1 MSDFIP
7 SADADFNL
15 WQNSLTTIVFPK
27 IGAWGLSDADFQTLT
42 SLQSTWTNAFIKTG
56 NKQNRTAA
64 DVQEKDDARKAYE
77 KGLRTFIAQWIT
89 NNTKVPNSERERMGL
104 TVKDGTRVSAA
115 VPSTTPVGTIDFSML
130 QQHTIHFRDSATP
143 NSKAKPA
150 GVHGCEIWVK
160 VDGAADF
167 IYLATDTRTPYIAT
181 YSQDEVGKTA
191 TYRLRWVNTRGEAG
205 PFGALF
211 SAMIVG

>member
-15 WQNSLTTIVFPK
+15 WQNSLVSIVNPK
-27 IGAWGLSDADFQTLT
+27 ITAWGILAVDFTALSTL
-42 SLQSTWTNAFIKTG
+42 QIAWTNAFIKTG

-77 KGLRTFIAQWIT
+77 KSLRTFIAQWIT

-104 TVKDGTRVSAA
+104 TVKDGTRVSVA
-115 VPSTTPVGTIDFSML
+115 VPSTMPLGTIDFSVL

-143 NSKAKPA
+143 NSKAKPD

-167 IYLATDTRTPYIAT
+167 SYLATDTRTPYIAT
-181 YSQDEVGKTA
+181 YSPDEVGKTA
-191 TYRLRWVNTRGEAG
+191 TYRLRWVNTKGEAG
-205 PFGALF
+205 PFGVLF